1 MDKNQIGMGL
11 AGCLLTASTIATLF
25 KLGILT
31 QKHID
36 QIIADS
42 HAMLEN
48 PDFPDCDPEIL
59 RAAED
64 CLQSAKQSL
73 HLP

>member
-48 PDFPDCDPEIL
+48 PDFPDCDSETKGPLIP
-59 RAAED
+59 
-64 CLQSAKQSL
+64 
-73 HLP
+73 LPLDLGLK